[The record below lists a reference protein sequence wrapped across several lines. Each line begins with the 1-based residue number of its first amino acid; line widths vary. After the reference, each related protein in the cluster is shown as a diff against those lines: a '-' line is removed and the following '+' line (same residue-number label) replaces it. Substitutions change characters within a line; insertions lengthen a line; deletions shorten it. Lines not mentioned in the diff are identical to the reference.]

1 MRLRVVMLA
10 RQHCNGRA
18 ARMRESIAAALTPLL
33 FHALQGKICGSTE
46 GLAIGIELFDFIVAD
61 AQKICSATA
70 GFWLQHIHA
79 RGGIVWRAF
88 LQSPR
93 ARFGVGIVSL

>member
-18 ARMRESIAAALTPLL
+18 ARVSQSIAALVAVASLL
-33 FHALQGKICGSTE
+33 ADTLERKVCASAE
-46 GLAIGIELFDFIVAD
+46 GLAIGVELFDFIVAD

-79 RGGIVWRAF
+79 RGGVVWRA
-88 LQSPR
+88 LPHRSR
-93 ARFGVGIVSL
+93 ARFGGR